1 MKFLMFV
8 ELIQISENIEAV
20 RTLASEEK
28 KIKIKE
34 NVVIMDIHWP
44 KFRKRLKDISFLH
57 ICFIVCSIQYLSII
71 KNSECLY
78 SLYHLNQIAIREFC
92 WLLSYIL
99 HFVKKLLL

>member
-34 NVVIMDIHWP
+34 NVVIMDIH
-44 KFRKRLKDISFLH
+44 
-57 ICFIVCSIQYLSII
+57 
-71 KNSECLY
+71 
-78 SLYHLNQIAIREFC
+78 
-92 WLLSYIL
+92 
-99 HFVKKLLL
+99 